1 MKKPKYDIL
10 SQSFDNASFIAVMLI
25 FMLSLVSCEDYFIT
39 DAKHLKIPGSE
50 PRLVIYSF
58 ISPQDTIIRVHVQ
71 RSIPYSMSDDL
82 VEPVGDKAR
91 VFISKK
97 GHPASELTYNKQNQ
111 CFTISSNEF
120 YVEPGFYYQL
130 NVESFEGEKAS
141 AECYVPEPLYSNLAI
156 DSIYTSFDSYGGS
169 FVSLDYRFKAIDN
182 SAENYYS
189 TGAYRKFYSEDWF
202 GGVETTIT
210 NLFIYDFYIE
220 HGDSYIADKYGNT
233 YRFKASSWRY
243 DYFEYYKDAPNTA
256 SQYFDSIFVYI
267 MQTDRNYYHFH
278 KSYFNY
284 NYYDDDFPFAE
295 SVHIYTNIINGLGVF
310 AGYNRQDIY
319 VPEE

>member
-1 MKKPKYDIL
+1 MKKPKYNIL
-10 SQSFDNASFIAVMLI
+10 SKRFANTGFMAVVLV

-39 DAKHLKIPGSE
+39 DAKHLKIPDSK
-50 PRLVIYSF
+50 PRLVVYSF

-71 RSIPYSMSDDL
+71 RSIPYSMSDDQ
-82 VEPVGDKAR
+82 VEPVGNKAR

-97 GHPASELTYNKQNQ
+97 GHPASELAYSAKYK
-111 CFTISSNEF
+111 CFTIPSNEF
-120 YVEPGFYYQL
+120 SIEPGFYYQL

-141 AECYVPEPLYSNLAI
+141 AECYVPEPLYSNLTI
-156 DSIYTSFDSYGGS
+156 DSLYKGYDSYGGS
-169 FVSLDYRFKAIDN
+169 FVILEYRFKAIDN

-189 TGAYRKFYSEDWF
+189 TGAYRKFYYEDWF
-202 GGVETTIT
+202 GGVDTTIM
-210 NLFIYDFYIE
+210 NQFIYNFSIE
-220 HGDSYIADKYGNT
+220 HGDSYIADKDGKT
-233 YRFKASSWRY
+233 YRIKANTWRY
-243 DYFEYYKDAPNTA
+243 DYIDYKDATNTA

-278 KSYFNY
+278 KSYYNY
-284 NYYDDDFPFAE
+284 SYYDDDFPFAE
-295 SVHIYTNIINGLGVF
+295 SVHIYSNIVNGLGVF